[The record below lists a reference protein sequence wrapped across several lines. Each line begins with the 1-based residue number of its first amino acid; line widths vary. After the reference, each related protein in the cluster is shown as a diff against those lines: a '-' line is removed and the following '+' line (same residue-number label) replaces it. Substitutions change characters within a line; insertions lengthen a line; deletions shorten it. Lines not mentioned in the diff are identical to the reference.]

1 MQFVPIAGGVLDL
14 PVLMDL
20 RQKVG
25 SYVVLINDL
34 TTAGRRA
41 VYAVVRTFRAARKL
55 WEGLG
60 SGLRATVYALGGVVE
75 LASAWQ
81 GVVWKKNPT
90 FNGQ

>member
-1 MQFVPIAGGVLDL
+1 MQFVPLAGSVIDL
-14 PVLMDL
+14 PILLDL

-25 SYVVLINDL
+25 SYVVLINDFASA
-34 TTAGRRA
+34 TKRA

-60 SGLRATVYALGGVVE
+60 SGLRATVYALGGAVE

-81 GVVWKKNPT
+81 GVIWKKNPT